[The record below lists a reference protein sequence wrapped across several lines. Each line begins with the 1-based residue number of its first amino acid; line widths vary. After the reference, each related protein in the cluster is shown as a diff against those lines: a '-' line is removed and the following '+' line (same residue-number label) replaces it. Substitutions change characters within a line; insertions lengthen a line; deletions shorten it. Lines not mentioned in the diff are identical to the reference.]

1 MAAAGKSG
9 RVSIGPARY
18 KAAWLCAYSRAVGSA
33 LRQKMPDRAIHALG
47 MRHRAHGA
55 KIRERQ
61 HSGLWQHLTQQPRN
75 AEGRCR
81 RTPADPVKNG
91 HAQGAKCIQRRGI
104 CEPGTGPTTDVDHGS
119 GHQPLP
125 RRNGRVTRIN
135 GLGRS
140 RGSLAYG
147 IDGRSGQPSAQLQR
161 RRNGRSGQ
169 MGHPPWQTP
178 SRAASLHRP
187 VTPPG
192 SPARPAPFQHPA
204 DRAPAHG
211 TAATAGPS
219 GCAIAPRCLH

>member
-1 MAAAGKSG
+1 MATAGKSG

-18 KAAWLCAYSRAVGSA
+18 KAARLCAYSRAVGSA
-33 LRQKMPDRAIHALG
+33 LRQKIPDRAIHALG

-91 HAQGAKCIQRRGI
+91 HAQGAKCIQRREI
-104 CEPGTGPTTDVDHGS
+104 CEQGTGPTTDVDHGS

-135 GLGRS
+135 GLGRT

-147 IDGRSGQPSAQLQR
+147 IDGRSGQPSAPLPR
-161 RRNGRSGQ
+161 GSNSRSEQ
-169 MGHPPWQTP
+169 MGHPLQNFPGKP
-178 SRAASLHRP
+178 P
-187 VTPPG
+187 CPKPPG
-192 SPARPAPFQHPA
+192 PRRHLPLPRNPR
-204 DRAPAHG
+204 DAHACG
-211 TAATAGPS
+211 
-219 GCAIAPRCLH
+219 

>member
-1 MAAAGKSG
+1 MGPRSG
-9 RVSIGPARY
+9 NASILACGNTLLSNPAT
-18 KAAWLCAYSRAVGSA
+18 
-33 LRQKMPDRAIHALG
+33 P
-47 MRHRAHGA
+47 
-55 KIRERQ
+55 
-61 HSGLWQHLTQQPRN
+61 QPRN
-75 AEGRCR
+75 AEGRCWR
-81 RTPADPVKNG
+81 EAAEHVKNG
-91 HAQGAKCIQRRGI
+91 HAQGAKCIQRCRI
-104 CEPGTGPTTDVDHGS
+104 CEQGTGPTIDVDHGS
-119 GHQPLP
+119 GQRPLP

-140 RGSLAYG
+140 RGSLAYD
-147 IDGRSGQPSAQLQR
+147 IDGRSGHPSAQLQR

-219 GCAIAPRCLH
+219 GCAIAPRCFHSNEGRRRRDRFPLFEKKHIWCGVGASIARA